1 MNKKIFPKDKTMQ
14 KIYEKV
20 ISHYG
25 ELPVPKP
32 LDPSEYFSDL
42 CQSIIGQQLSE
53 KVAPKI
59 VEKVKALLP
68 NGVITPENILNTS
81 SEILR
86 TAGPSN
92 SKIAYMKN
100 VATAWQDGSVHYK
113 KFKDMENEDII
124 TELTKIKGIGRW
136 TSEMFLMFSMART
149 DVFSVGDYGLK
160 RAIIREYKVSE
171 DIKPKELLELSSNWA
186 PNRTL
191 ACRVLWR
198 SLNISD

>member
-1 MNKKIFPKDKTMQ
+1 MIKAKFPKDKIMQ
-14 KIYEKV
+14 KLYQKV
-20 ISHYG
+20 VAHYG
-25 ELPVPKP
+25 ELPVPTP

-59 VEKVKALLP
+59 VDKVRSVLP
-68 NGVITPENILNTS
+68 NGEITPANILNAS
-81 SEILR
+81 HEVLR
-86 TAGPSN
+86 IAGPSN

-100 VATAWQDGSVHYK
+100 VATAWQDGSVHYR

-136 TSEMFLMFSMART
+136 TSEMFLMFSMARP

-171 DIKPKELLELSSNWA
+171 DIKPKELLELSTNWA

-198 SLNISD
+198 SLNISK